1 MSVIPLYVYTI
12 VCLSIHQL
20 TDICIVST
28 FELLQ
33 IMPLWTSASISLDR
47 SVGVELLGHL
57 ENMFKFLQIHEIV
70 FQNGYT
76 TFHSHQ

>member
-1 MSVIPLYVYTI
+1 MCFRFIYYSVVCISSLFPFVIMSVIPLYVYTI

-33 IMPLWTSASISLDR
+33 IMPL
-47 SVGVELLGHL
+47 
-57 ENMFKFLQIHEIV
+57 
-70 FQNGYT
+70 
-76 TFHSHQ
+76 